1 MIRLSPVSDRT
12 GYQRYCRVTYILSWL
27 ESPTAVLRLKAPANG
42 GFTLPNSITLC
53 RKWCPVPFEAIENA
67 LSALKQGK
75 MIIVVD
81 DEDRENEGDF
91 ICAAE
96 NITPE
101 QVDFMLRIGRGTM
114 CVPMS
119 ADEADRLRLKPV
131 IGDSYNTA
139 PHKTAF
145 LTTVDHLEAGTGVS
159 ADNRA
164 RTIKELANP
173 QAEPEDFLRPGHL
186 SPLMGMDGGVLRR
199 AGHTEATVDLMRLA
213 GLRSVGAIIE
223 ICSQGGHGMA
233 DLAELEAISAEHD
246 IPIITI
252 EELIK
257 YRRMREQLITRV
269 VEVKIPMRDCGTPR
283 VIAYQVTH
291 EDQEPMAI
299 VWGDL
304 TKVDA
309 PLVRMHSS
317 CFTGDV
323 LNSLRCDC
331 GDQLQMAMQMIHNEG
346 AGAVVYLPQEGR
358 GIGLLAKLKAYRLQ
372 DTGLD
377 TVEANHKLGFK
388 ADMRDYMV
396 GLQILKD
403 LGLHRVRLLTNNPK
417 KTEDFVYN
425 AVDLE
430 LVAQVPIIAPA
441 HECRSTYMATK
452 KEKMGHI
459 LPDDVVGN

>member
-1 MIRLSPVSDRT
+1 M
-12 GYQRYCRVTYILSWL
+12 G
-27 ESPTAVLRLKAPANG
+27 LKAPTTG
-42 GFTLPNSITLC
+42 GFTLPISITHV
-53 RKWCPVPFEAIENA
+53 RNGVPVPFEAIENA
-67 LSALKQGK
+67 LSTLKQGK

-96 NITPE
+96 SITAE
-101 QVDFMLRIGRGTM
+101 QVDFMLRVGRGTM

-145 LTTVDHLEAGTGVS
+145 LTTIDHLKAGTGVS
-159 ADNRA
+159 AENRA

-173 QAEPEDFLRPGHL
+173 KAGPDDFVRPGHL
-186 SPLMGMDGGVLRR
+186 SPLMAMDGGVLRR

-233 DLAELEAISAEHD
+233 DLAELDAISAQHD

-257 YRRMREQLITRV
+257 YRRIREQLITRV
-269 VEVKIPMRDCGTPR
+269 VEVSIPMRDCGTPQ
-283 VIAYQVTH
+283 VIAYKVTH

-331 GDQLQMAMQMIHNEG
+331 GDQLHMAMQMIYKEG

-358 GIGLLAKLKAYRLQ
+358 GIGLLAKLKAYKLQ

-377 TVEANHKLGFK
+377 TVEANHKLGYK

-430 LVAQVPIIAPA
+430 LVEQVPIVAPP
-441 HECRSTYMATK
+441 HECRNNYMATK

-459 LPDDVVGN
+459 LPDNVVGK

>member
-1 MIRLSPVSDRT
+1 
-12 GYQRYCRVTYILSWL
+12 
-27 ESPTAVLRLKAPANG
+27 
-42 GFTLPNSITLC
+42 
-53 RKWCPVPFEAIENA
+53 
-67 LSALKQGK
+67 

-96 NITPE
+96 SITAE
-101 QVDFMLRIGRGTM
+101 QVDFMLRVGRGTM

-131 IGDSYNTA
+131 IGDSYHTA

-173 QAEPEDFLRPGHL
+173 QAGPDNFVRPGHL
-186 SPLMGMDGGVLRR
+186 SPLMAMDGGVLRR

-257 YRRMREQLITRV
+257 YRRIREQLITRV
-269 VEVKIPMRDCGTPR
+269 VEVRIPMRDCGTPQ

-323 LNSLRCDC
+323 LDSLRCDC
-331 GDQLQMAMQMIHNEG
+331 GDQLHMAMQMIYSEG

-358 GIGLLAKLKAYRLQ
+358 GIGLLAKLKAYKLQ

-377 TVEANHKLGFK
+377 TVEANHKLGYK

-430 LVAQVPIIAPA
+430 LVEQVPIVAPP
-441 HECRSTYMATK
+441 HECRNNYMATK

-459 LPDDVVGN
+459 LPDNVVGK

>member
-1 MIRLSPVSDRT
+1 MESICNWIEEPCNASPPAFRPAAPELIALAEGYFALPITDPYPENGVS
-12 GYQRYCRVTYILSWL
+12 
-27 ESPTAVLRLKAPANG
+27 
-42 GFTLPNSITLC
+42 
-53 RKWCPVPFEAIENA
+53 VPFDAIENV
-67 LSALKQGK
+67 LSALKRGE

-96 NITPE
+96 SITAE

-119 ADEADRLRLKPV
+119 VDEAERLRLKPV

-145 LTTVDHLEAGTGVS
+145 LTTVDHLQAGTGVS

-173 QAEPEDFLRPGHL
+173 HAGPDDFLRPGHL
-186 SPLMGMDGGVLRR
+186 SPLAAMDGGVLRR

-233 DLAELEAISAEHD
+233 DLEELEAISAQYD

-257 YRRMREQLITRV
+257 YRRIREQLITRI
-269 VEVKIPMRDCGTPR
+269 VEVRIPMRDCGTPR

-304 TKVDA
+304 SKVDA

-331 GDQLQMAMQMIHNEG
+331 GDQLHMAMQMIQKEG

-358 GIGLLAKLKAYRLQ
+358 GIGLLAKLKAYKLQ
-372 DTGLD
+372 DEGLD

-403 LGLHRVRLLTNNPK
+403 LGLHKVRLLTNNPK

-430 LVAQVPIIAPA
+430 LVEQVPIIAPA
-441 HECRSTYMATK
+441 HECRNSYMATK

-459 LPDDVVGN
+459 LPDDSAID

>member
-1 MIRLSPVSDRT
+1 M
-12 GYQRYCRVTYILSWL
+12 
-27 ESPTAVLRLKAPANG
+27 
-42 GFTLPNSITLC
+42 
-53 RKWCPVPFEAIENA
+53 PFEAIENA
-67 LSALKQGK
+67 LAALKRGE

-96 NITPE
+96 SITAE
-101 QVDFMLRIGRGTM
+101 QVDFMLRVGRGTM

-145 LTTVDHLEAGTGVS
+145 LTTVDHLDAGTGVS

-173 QAEPEDFLRPGHL
+173 QAGPDDFLRPGHL
-186 SPLMGMDGGVLRR
+186 SPLMAMDGGVLRR

-233 DLAELEAISAEHD
+233 DLEELEAISAQHD
-246 IPIITI
+246 IPIISI

-257 YRRMREQLITRV
+257 YRRIREQLITRI
-269 VEVKIPMRDCGTPR
+269 VEVEIPMRDCGIPR

-304 TKVDA
+304 SKVDA

-331 GDQLQMAMQMIHNEG
+331 GDQLHMAMQMIHDEG

-358 GIGLLAKLKAYRLQ
+358 GIGLLAKLKAYKLQ
-372 DTGLD
+372 DEGLD
-377 TVEANHKLGFK
+377 TVEANHKLGYK

-403 LGLHRVRLLTNNPK
+403 LGLHKVRLLTNNPK

-430 LVAQVPIIAPA
+430 LVEQVPIIAPA
-441 HECRSTYMATK
+441 HECRTSYMATK

-459 LPDDVVGN
+459 LPDDTAAE

>member
-1 MIRLSPVSDRT
+1 VLLIIFYPYLGNGVS
-12 GYQRYCRVTYILSWL
+12 
-27 ESPTAVLRLKAPANG
+27 
-42 GFTLPNSITLC
+42 
-53 RKWCPVPFEAIENA
+53 VPFEAIENA
-67 LSALKQGK
+67 MAALKRGQ

-96 NITPE
+96 SITAE

-131 IGDSYNTA
+131 MGDSFNTA

-145 LTTVDHLEAGTGVS
+145 LTTVDHREAGTGVS

-173 QAEPEDFLRPGHL
+173 QAAPDDFLRPGHL
-186 SPLMGMDGGVLRR
+186 SPLMAMDGGVLRR

-223 ICSQGGHGMA
+223 ICSQSGHGMA
-233 DLAELEAISAEHD
+233 DLEELKSISAQHN

-257 YRRMREQLITRV
+257 YRRIREQLITRI
-269 VEVKIPMRDCGTPR
+269 VEVEIPMRDCGTPR

-291 EDQEPMAI
+291 EEQEPMAI
-299 VWGDL
+299 VWGDI
-304 TKVDA
+304 TNVDA

-331 GDQLQMAMQMIHNEG
+331 GDQLHMAMQMIHNEG

-358 GIGLLAKLKAYRLQ
+358 GIGLLAKLKAYKLQ
-372 DTGLD
+372 NEGLD

-403 LGLHRVRLLTNNPK
+403 LGLHKVRLLTNNPK

-430 LVAQVPIIAPA
+430 LVEQVPIIAPA
-441 HECRSTYMATK
+441 HECRNSYMATK

-459 LPDDVVGN
+459 LPDDNSHAVNE